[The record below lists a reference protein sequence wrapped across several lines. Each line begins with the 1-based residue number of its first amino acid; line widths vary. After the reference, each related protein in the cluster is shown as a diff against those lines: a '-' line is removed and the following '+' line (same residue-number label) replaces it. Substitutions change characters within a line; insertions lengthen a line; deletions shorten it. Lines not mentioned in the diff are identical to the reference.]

1 MLVINVFPSSAIVPG
16 RPIYTYWYISGIVVE
31 TKNNLKQ
38 YTMKHVQMEGFCVRD
53 RQNGDSVNLHQVHS
67 KSKGWKTK

>member
-1 MLVINVFPSSAIVPG
+1 MFCVLITHFFEMLVINVFPSSAIVPG

-53 RQNGDSVNLHQVHS
+53 RQMFGFHRLN
-67 KSKGWKTK
+67 